1 MNMIRIAEYENQKTV
16 SFIIWLL
23 RQIDIPAQAQP
34 LVGADYSQITRN
46 FKPNWAIVVPK
57 KDKTYAELALEVLPE
72 FNWKGDESDK
82 ELIIPFLKELKRRLE
97 E

>member
-1 MNMIRIAEYENQKTV
+1 MNMVRIAEYESNKTV
-16 SFIIWLL
+16 SFVIWLL

-34 LVGADYSQITRN
+34 LVGADYSQISKN

-57 KDKTYAELALEVLPE
+57 KDETYAKFALNVMPE

-82 ELIIPFLKELKRRLE
+82 DLIIPFLEELRDRL
-97 E
+97 